1 MKQKI
6 FSIVVCSL
14 LLICEIFSQG
24 IPQTINYQ
32 GVLKDASGNI
42 VTNGDY
48 NLTFKLYETET
59 GGSPLWTET
68 KLLNVVNGIF
78 STQLGSVTP
87 ITLPFDNA
95 YWLGVTIGGGTE
107 MSPRIKLSS
116 VPYSFMSQNVPDGS
130 ITAKKIANAEIVK
143 SVNGL
148 KDSIALVAGSNVT
161 ITPSGNNLTI
171 SAAGGGGGGTVTQ
184 VNTGAGLTGGPI
196 TTTGTISIAND
207 GITTAMLQNN
217 SVTTDKI
224 SDGTIA
230 TTDLSDN
237 SVTSAKI
244 VDGTIVTSDLAN
256 NSVTS
261 DKIIDGTIKAT
272 DIGNTQIVKSIN
284 SLKDSINLVAGS
296 NVTITPSGN
305 NLTISAAGGGTV
317 TQVNTGAGLTGGPI
331 TTTGTISI
339 ANEGITTAMLQNN
352 SVTTDKIVDGTI
364 STNDLANNS
373 VTSTKIAD
381 GTISTTDLSDNSV
394 TSAKIVDG
402 TIVTSDLANNS
413 VTTDKIVDGTIT
425 ATDIAN
431 TQVVKSIN
439 SLKDNVNLVAGSN
452 ITITP
457 SGQNLTISSTSGGM
471 GGSGTTNYLPVF
483 TGNTTLG
490 NSVIY
495 QSSDKIG
502 IGMTNPSVPL
512 HVYGTGQVGI
522 QFNGN
527 DPYYSSIYV
536 NALSTNSIPGFGY
549 LKNNVLKA
557 TTNVDNDGKFRIQT
571 GTTLD
576 NRLVIDVNGNVGIGT
591 NTPEY
596 PIHVSSNK
604 LYSGY
609 FTSNLS
615 IGTPHVIHS
624 EFKGTGSL
632 NAISIYGYSKPTE
645 GYGLGA
651 YFEGGNS
658 GVMAKGS
665 SYGVRGDNTNG
676 NYGFLSSADFG
687 VYGFNA
693 DSNNYGYLGGKVV
706 GVFGQNHKGNFGGLG
721 FNNWGAYGYSTSD
734 IGVYG
739 VSSNGSAV
747 VGFCGNGG
755 RAIYGAVN
763 GGGNYAGYFYGNV
776 SVTGTLSKGGGSFKI
791 DHPLDPQNKY
801 LYHSFV
807 ESPDMKNIYDGTVT
821 TDASGYATVTL
832 PEWFEALN
840 KDFRYQLT
848 VIGDFAQAIIF
859 KKIQNNQF
867 TIRTDKP
874 NVEVSWQVTGIRHD
888 AFAEKNRIPVEEYK
902 KGEDVGKYLYP
913 EAYGLSE
920 TMGIDYKH
928 RAEMEK
934 REKEK

>member
-161 ITPSGNNLTI
+161 ITPSGNNITI
-171 SAAGGGGGGTVTQ
+171 SAAGGGGGTLTQ

-207 GITTAMLQNN
+207 GIA
-217 SVTTDKI
+217 
-224 SDGTIA
+224 
-230 TTDLSDN
+230 
-237 SVTSAKI
+237 
-244 VDGTIVTSDLAN
+244 
-256 NSVTS
+256 
-261 DKIIDGTIKAT
+261 
-272 DIGNTQIVKSIN
+272 
-284 SLKDSINLVAGS
+284 
-296 NVTITPSGN
+296 
-305 NLTISAAGGGTV
+305 
-317 TQVNTGAGLTGGPI
+317 
-331 TTTGTISI
+331 
-339 ANEGITTAMLQNN
+339 TAMLQNN

-425 ATDIAN
+425 VTDIAN

-452 ITITP
+452 VTITP

-483 TGNTTLG
+483 TGTTSIGNSILYQSGTNKIGLNTSSPDFALTIDANPTAGLGLKISRNGGFDMAFIEAGQPVDSKGWAFDIFQKKFKLNTTH
-490 NSVIY
+490 
-495 QSSDKIG
+495 D
-502 IGMTNPSVPL
+502 
-512 HVYGTGQVGI
+512 
-522 QFNGN
+522 NG
-527 DPYYSSIYV
+527 YSQI
-536 NALSTNSIPGFGY
+536 
-549 LKNNVLKA
+549 KNLI
-557 TTNVDNDGKFRIQT
+557 TFDRD
-571 GTTLD
+571 
-576 NRLVIDVNGNVGIGT
+576 GNVGIG
-591 NTPEY
+591 NESPSY
-596 PIHVSSNK
+596 PLHVSTNRK
-604 LYSGY
+604 YAGY
-609 FTSNLS
+609 FTSDSLYS
-615 IGTPHVIHS
+615 YTHVVHA
-624 EFKGTGSL
+624 EFTG
-632 NAISIYGYSKPTE
+632 A
-645 GYGLGA
+645 
-651 YFEGGNS
+651 GNDDPI
-658 GVMAKGS
+658 A
-665 SYGVRGDNTNG
+665 
-676 NYGFLSSADFG
+676 
-687 VYGFNA
+687 VYGKSRPS
-693 DSNNYGYLGGKVV
+693 D
-706 GVFGQNHKGNFGGLG
+706 NFGIG
-721 FNNWGAYGYSTSD
+721 GYFIGGE

-739 VSSNGSAV
+739 TVTPIGGYSYYGVGGYVRGGNGTNYGIWGSASGSGTNYGV
-747 VGFCGNGG
+747 FGEASGG
-755 RAIYGAVN
+755 TTN
-763 GGGNYAGYFYGNV
+763 WAGYFFGNV
-776 SVTGTLSKGGGSFKI
+776 NVTGTLSKGGGSFKI

-807 ESPDMKNIYDGTVT
+807 ESPDMMNIYNGNIT

-832 PEWFEALN
+832 PEWFETLN

-848 VIGDFAQAIIF
+848 VIGDFAQAIIA
-859 KKIQNNQF
+859 KEIQNNQF
-867 TIRTDKP
+867 AIRTDKP
-874 NVEVSWQVTGIRHD
+874 NIKVSWQVTGIRHD

>member
-1 MKQKI
+1 MKALKT
-6 FSIVVCSL
+6 FLTFFFL
-14 LLICEIFSQG
+14 LFFACEIFSQG
-24 IPQTINYQ
+24 IPQTINFQ

-87 ITLPFDNA
+87 IALPFDNA

-130 ITAKKIANAEIVK
+130 ITARKIANGEIVK

-161 ITPSGNNLTI
+161 ITPSGNNITI

-296 NVTITPSGN
+296 NVTIIPSGN
-305 NLTISAAGGGTV
+305 NLTISAAGGGGGTV

-339 ANEGITTAMLQNN
+339 ANDGITTAMLQ
-352 SVTTDKIVDGTI
+352 
-364 STNDLANNS
+364 
-373 VTSTKIAD
+373 
-381 GTISTTDLSDNSV
+381 
-394 TSAKIVDG
+394 
-402 TIVTSDLANNS
+402 NNS

-471 GGSGTTNYLPVF
+471 GGSGTTNYMPVF

-549 LKNNVLKA
+549 LKNGVLNGK
-557 TTNVDNDGKFRIQT
+557 TDVDNNGKFRIRT
-571 GTTLD
+571 GTSLE
-576 NRLVIDVNGNVGIGT
+576 NRLVIDANGNIGIGQINPAAKLDILGGNWDLVNTEGDLKIGNESIRLKIGVPTGAAGAGNNTIVSQGGGNRLILGAGNTWDEFNTLTIHNRSVGIGT
-591 NTPEY
+591 ISPSY
-596 PIHVSSNK
+596 PLHVSTNRK
-604 LYSGY
+604 YAGY
-609 FTSNLS
+609 FTSDSLYSYTHVVHAEFTGAGNDDPIAVYGKS
-615 IGTPHVIHS
+615 IPNDYFGI
-624 EFKGTGSL
+624 GGQ
-632 NAISIYGYSKPTE
+632 
-645 GYGLGA
+645 
-651 YFEGGNS
+651 FEGGYIGVKGIVVPTGSGIFGYYGVVGMVNRVLNS
-658 GVMAKGS
+658 GDN
-665 SYGVRGDNTNG
+665 YGVAGSAQG
-676 NYGFLSSADFG
+676 SGINY
-687 VYGFNA
+687 
-693 DSNNYGYLGGKVV
+693 
-706 GVFGQNHKGNFGGLG
+706 GVFGSASGGVT
-721 FNNWGAYGYSTSD
+721 NW
-734 IGVYG
+734 
-739 VSSNGSAV
+739 
-747 VGFCGNGG
+747 
-755 RAIYGAVN
+755 
-763 GGGNYAGYFYGNV
+763 AGYFSGNV
-776 SVTGTLSKGGGSFKI
+776 NVTGTLSKGGGSFKI

-807 ESPDMKNIYDGTVT
+807 ESPDMMNIYNGNIT

-848 VIGDFAQAIIF
+848 VIGDFAQAIIAQE
-859 KKIQNNQF
+859 IQNNQF
-867 TIRTDKP
+867 AIRTDKP
-874 NVEVSWQVTGIRHD
+874 NIKVSWQVTGIRKD
-888 AFAEKNRIPVEEYK
+888 AFAEKYRIPVEEYK
-902 KGEDVGKYLYP
+902 KGDDIGKYLYP
-913 EAYGLSE
+913 EAYGLPE

-928 RAEMEK
+928 RVEEQK
-934 REKEK
+934 RGK